1 MEQFPC
7 GFYPGQQSADV
18 VKVAVL
24 PLNAVSPNVTLEM
37 TTRAEGGL
45 SGIPR
50 DTLNLVVLEGLRQ
63 LGFTDILVEE
73 G

>member
-1 MEQFPC
+1 
-7 GFYPGQQSADV
+7 
-18 VKVAVL
+18 VL
-24 PLNAVSPNVTLEM
+24 PRNPVSPNVTLEE
-37 TTRAEGGL
+37 TIRAEGGL